1 MTAALDR
8 GNTGAAS
15 PSLVVNE
22 KNENRRVVM
31 SIQSILDR
39 RGGDVITIRPT
50 ETVRSAADRMR
61 ARSIAALVVTSGDTI
76 TGLLSERE
84 IVHAISRH
92 GEQALS
98 MAVMDLVP
106 HTTITVAPGDTL
118 NHAMSLMTNHRVRH
132 LPVLADGKLVGIV
145 SIGDVV
151 KRRLEELETESNVL
165 RDAYIAAH

>member
-1 MTAALDR
+1 
-8 GNTGAAS
+8 
-15 PSLVVNE
+15 
-22 KNENRRVVM
+22 M

-61 ARSIAALVVTSGDTI
+61 ARSIAALVVTSVDTI
-76 TGLLSERE
+76 TGLISERE

-106 HTTITVAPGDTL
+106 QTTITVAPGDIL
-118 NHAMSLMTNHRVRH
+118 GHAMSLMTNHRVRH

-151 KRRLEELETESNVL
+151 KHRLEELQTESNVL